1 MSKNYV
7 GGSPPQGV
15 VRPRK
20 KRVKTRSITQQNTP
34 PQPRVKEKVMLTPK
48 ARGAIIAP
56 AKRAAIP
63 GNHDIF
69 AAFAQPNQQVLLPVQ
84 CIPNA
89 SCFSAAILGAL
100 QVAFS
105 QGFEDYAEQ
114 AAQPL
119 PGAAFNA
126 YVYMTQILYSYVTN
140 TTSNTI
146 KVPMWLDTLGCALL
160 QTEATFV
167 QGRVSYQFKADLG
180 EPPTLPAALVSFFGT
195 FYMWI
200 NSEVMMINDYGTQ
213 VAPVTYTS
221 TLGQQAYNMLMQYT
235 GNVQIWPSWRG
246 VDPLTSWAK
255 KDVSAFAVSFLQL
268 GQSINGVG
276 SPLTEIDSEV
286 PITTPL
292 FSVFADYSTNSPTRY
307 FRHARPFAGDANYC
321 GFTLGTTTLKREI
334 KSKII
339 PKFKLLDFFEFVDV
353 FSLYL
358 AKALNLWYHNTT
370 QTQDSPSTPP
380 VWPLTWLDTC
390 IMLRQAIGACLSPEV
405 LSGQFMSTE
414 SGAAAV
420 QFAPFLWG
428 TNCRPSTTVLGLMLP
443 VVFLEGI
450 RCMQGVK
457 GEVEFLSNGKKKKG
471 GFAIIHPIL
480 GAFTADQ
487 PPEQYEYESSTG
499 VFSPVYTVNLSE
511 TAIDLV
517 DCTTGGG
524 DVVNVNTAK
533 LNANMVIWNDYMTNL
548 KANSCAIEALGS
560 DKPPKTLH
568 SIHLTNVC
576 GLGGNDGTN
585 VKKEKVYKGSHVDL
599 RYHQRAVRRV
609 KPVCSEND
617 KVEYKMI
624 PNPYESYGPF
634 QVTSQSQIIKPIW
647 SNWQNMIVLPVVR
660 FTTNPADNL
669 TPTSYLDYSVALNE
683 PYSINQSI
691 GDGNSTANPIETL
704 SQRHNRWAS
713 AMVRTVMSDKSSLEE
728 FLCEEGLRGRGGTL
742 GSMLG
747 GLAGSFL
754 EKWIPGATGIGQA
767 IGGLVPI

>member
-1 MSKNYV
+1 
-7 GGSPPQGV
+7 
-15 VRPRK
+15 
-20 KRVKTRSITQQNTP
+20 
-34 PQPRVKEKVMLTPK
+34 
-48 ARGAIIAP
+48 
-56 AKRAAIP
+56 
-63 GNHDIF
+63 
-69 AAFAQPNQQVLLPVQ
+69 LPVQ